1 MDLKQS
7 LANRIVIVFA
17 LMSAL
22 VAGVF
27 AMGIVATVHVVEHK
41 LTMTALSGGLRRL
54 LAMDDINQWRHEPE
68 KSELFFFENGP
79 GPMALTPQ
87 LAGLP
92 VGFQEITF
100 NGDDFYAMVEAVEF
114 AVARAY

>member
-17 LMSAL
+17 LMSAV

-68 KSELFFFENGP
+68 KSELFFRERSGAHGADAATGKTAP
-79 GPMALTPQ
+79 G
-87 LAGLP
+87 
-92 VGFQEITF
+92 VS
-100 NGDDFYAMVEAVEF
+100 GDHL
-114 AVARAY
+114 RR